1 MSFHALVIDNNID
14 ILEDIADRLESLGHS
29 CDCASFQDK
38 ARRLLHKNMYS
49 YVLLELEIP
58 VKKGRRSRVQN
69 GQNLIHE
76 IRHMKGYETLPII
89 IMASHDKYSPELA
102 IEAMRCN
109 GANDFVS
116 KSATPKGRTIEK
128 AIVDALRAA
137 GRAHPAAKKLSGLQL
152 SPEPPHRFETGEM
165 IFFPGHVE
173 LCGVK
178 VCGDRTATIRRILD
192 VLQEKKSNGKYVSYD
207 GERLA
212 KLVDCEGGQNAIAT
226 CIMEFR
232 NFVCQVL
239 SSEAQ
244 IECDRLNDIIVN
256 DRRYGYRLSA
266 KITVR
271 QSGDVHQMS
280 VNVPQY
286 FHQNG
291 YVPQYVHQ
299 NVRQNENDV
308 HQYQP
313 KNKDLNERQLWIIQ
327 ELQRGAPLQNRHIR
341 SQFRVS
347 SKTINRDLT
356 DLRIGGLIT
365 FIGSSKNGFWKLTG

>member
-1 MSFHALVIDNNID
+1 M
-14 ILEDIADRLESLGHS
+14 
-29 CDCASFQDK
+29 Q
-38 ARRLLHKNMYS
+38 
-49 YVLLELEIP
+49 
-58 VKKGRRSRVQN
+58 
-69 GQNLIHE
+69 
-76 IRHMKGYETLPII
+76 GYETLPII
-89 IMASHDKYSPELA
+89 IMASHGKYSPELA

-116 KSATPKGRTIEK
+116 KSATKRGRTIEK
-128 AIVDALRAA
+128 AIMDTLQAA
-137 GRAHPAAKKLSGLQL
+137 GRTHPGARRKSSLRLPQ
-152 SPEPPHRFETGEM
+152 EPPHKFEAGEM
-165 IFFPGHVE
+165 VFYPTHVE

-178 VCGDRTATIRRILD
+178 ICGDGGATIRRILE
-192 VLQEKKSNGKYVSYD
+192 VLCEKKSNGKYVVHSGD
-207 GERLA
+207 RLA
-212 KLVDCEGGQNAIAT
+212 KMVDCEGGQNAVAT

-232 NFVCQVL
+232 NLVCQAL
-239 SSEAQ
+239 YSEAR

-256 DRRYGYRLSA
+256 DRRYGYRLST

-291 YVPQYVHQ
+291 DVPQYVHQ
-299 NVRQNENDV
+299 NVRQNVHQNENDV

-341 SQFRVS
+341 SQFKVS

-356 DLRIGGLIT
+356 DLRIVGLIT